1 MQWLSNLFGNLLV
14 IFVVLAFVAVVL
26 LVEGFYL
33 WWTAY
38 KGPQAKRIEQRL
50 RAMSAGT
57 GARAETSILK
67 NRLLSEAP
75 FLERILLSVPRSHNL
90 DRLIQ
95 QSGTGW
101 SISKLGGL
109 SIAFFAITFFC
120 VHLIPILHWAID
132 VVIALAAATLPF
144 LYILRKRAKRVRNL
158 EKQLPDAL
166 DLMARALKAG
176 HALASALQMVGD
188 EAQDPIASEF
198 RIVHDE
204 INYGVSVE
212 TALMNLASRVPSTDM
227 RYFVVAVLIQRETG
241 GNLTEVLGNLSALIR
256 ERLRLLGKVQVLSA
270 EGRMSGWVMGC
281 LPFAVAAIINLI
293 NPGFMSV
300 LWTDPMGLKIVY
312 GMLFLMAMGG
322 LWMRK
327 IIRIRV

>member
-1 MQWLSNLFGNLLV
+1 MQWLSNLFGNLLI

-26 LVEGFYL
+26 LVEGLYL

-50 RAMSAGT
+50 RAMSAGGSST
-57 GARAETSILK
+57 REASILK

-75 FLERILLSVPRSHNL
+75 LLQRVLLSVPRIHEL
-90 DRLIQ
+90 DKLIQ
-95 QSGTGW
+95 QSGLQW
-101 SISKLGGL
+101 SIAKFAGITG
-109 SIAFFAITFFC
+109 AFFAVTLIGMQFFP
-120 VHLIPILHWAID
+120 VLHWGICVLVAIG
-132 VVIALAAATLPF
+132 AGTLPF
-144 LYILRKRAKRVRNL
+144 LYVLRKRTKRTQTL

-176 HALASALQMVGD
+176 HALASALHMVGD
-188 EAQDPIASEF
+188 EAQDPIAAEF

-212 TALMNLASRVPSTDM
+212 TALLNLANRVPSTDM

-241 GNLTEVLGNLSALIR
+241 GNLTEVLGNLSRLIR
-256 ERLRLLGKVQVLSA
+256 ERLRLLAKVQVLSA
-270 EGRMSGWVMGC
+270 EGRLSGWVMGC
-281 LPFAVAAIINLI
+281 LPFVVAAIINVL
-293 NPGFMSV
+293 NPEFMSV
-300 LWTDPMGLKIVY
+300 LWTDPVGLKVVY
-312 GMLFLMAMGG
+312 LMLFLMAVGG

>member
-1 MQWLSNLFGNLLV
+1 MQWLSNLFGNLLI

-26 LVEGFYL
+26 LVEGLYL

-50 RAMSAGT
+50 RMMSAA
-57 GARAETSILK
+57 GARTPEASILK
-67 NRLLSEAP
+67 TRLLSEAP
-75 FLERILLSVPRSHNL
+75 LLQRLLLSAPRVQEL
-90 DRLIQ
+90 DKLIQ
-95 QSGTGW
+95 QSGLQW
-101 SISKLGGL
+101 STAKFAGVTLV
-109 SIAFFAITFFC
+109 FFAVTFVGMQFFP
-120 VHLIPILHWAID
+120 VLHWGICLL
-132 VVIALAAATLPF
+132 VALVAATMPF
-144 LYILRKRAKRVRNL
+144 LYVLRTRTKRTRTL

-188 EAQDPIASEF
+188 EAQDPIAAEF
-198 RIVHDE
+198 RVVHDE

-212 TALMNLASRVPSTDM
+212 TALLNLANRVPSTDM

-241 GNLTEVLGNLSALIR
+241 GNLTEVLGNLSHLIR
-256 ERLRLLGKVQVLSA
+256 ERLRLLAKVQVLSA
-270 EGRMSGWVMGC
+270 EGRLSGWVMGC
-281 LPFAVAAIINLI
+281 LPFVVAAIINVL
-293 NPGFMSV
+293 NPEFMSV
-300 LWTDPMGLKIVY
+300 LWTDPAGLKVVY
-312 GMLFLMAMGG
+312 LMLFLMVVGA